1 MGRRSLLCASHLP
14 PPPRQHGG
22 VRGAVHQ
29 DGHHGQR
36 PLPLPGQRAAPQ
48 EPVMGG
54 GGPTGG
60 GEGAALEISA
70 ACIAV
75 PSLVQVWGWVHSGGA
90 GGGVRPR
97 AGRCAAS
104 DAVQL
109 PRHRAA
115 GAARQHAAVPPA
127 FPRLLP
133 GTRVRRAG
141 SALRARPHPGLL
153 CVPDHPRPGD
163 GGEGRYGDGVF
174 PAGAAAHPKSLQVF
188 VHFAR
193 EQSDGDVGQDVGSGQ
208 DATAGRDT
216 APVPGRR
223 PMPFL
228 EDDSYRESAV

>member
-1 MGRRSLLCASHLP
+1 MVVG
-14 PPPRQHGG
+14 
-22 VRGAVHQ
+22 
-29 DGHHGQR
+29 
-36 PLPLPGQRAAPQ
+36 
-48 EPVMGG
+48 
-54 GGPTGG
+54 
-60 GEGAALEISA
+60 GAALEISA

-133 GTRVRRAG
+133 GTRVRGAG